1 MSQPGWDP
9 RGKVYSTVSAGKP
22 WEQIGETYRSVA
34 SPATDKNGNV
44 YFADPAANRIYK
56 SDPDRNVTVFKDNSS
71 GATALAAG
79 PDGRLYASQL
89 ARKRIVAYSAAGGDE
104 KVVAANVEASGIAVT
119 AKGAIY
125 FADSAHKTVGYIDA
139 GGKTRTVYS
148 GGEIALPSSVALSP
162 DQAMLIVAD
171 AQARFAWSFQLAPDG
186 SLMDG
191 EPFYRLEMPE
201 TGWMSG
207 IEGVAEDSI
216 GQIYFATPLGIQ
228 VCEANGRV
236 AQILNPP
243 EHGSITSVAFAG
255 KDLNWLYVTEGG
267 KLFRRPVKVKGNA
280 PWAPVKPPKPP
291 L

>member
-9 RGKVYSTVSAGKP
+9 RGKVYSTVWADKP
-22 WEQIGETYRSVA
+22 WEQVGETYHSVA
-34 SPATDKNGNV
+34 SPTTDKDGAV

-56 SDPDRNVTVFKDNSS
+56 SGADRKVALFKNNTS
-71 GATALAAG
+71 GATALAVG
-79 PDGRLYASQL
+79 PDGRLYASQP
-89 ARKRIVAYSAAGGDE
+89 ARKRIMAYSARGEE
-104 KVVAANVEASGIAVT
+104 KVVAENVEANGIAIT

-125 FADSAHKTVGYIDA
+125 FADSVHKTVGYIDA
-139 GGKTRTVYS
+139 NGKTRTVYS

-171 AQARFAWSFQLAPDG
+171 AQARFSWSYQIAADG
-186 SLMDG
+186 ALVNG

-207 IEGVAEDSI
+207 VQGVTEDSS

-236 AQILNPP
+236 AR
-243 EHGSITSVAFAG
+243 S
-255 KDLNWLYVTEGG
+255 
-267 KLFRRPVKVKGNA
+267 
-280 PWAPVKPPKPP
+280 
-291 L
+291 